1 MAAEEKVAAV
11 VSCHTWNKDCTM
23 LAISPNN
30 EEVWIYK
37 CVGEDVKKWE
47 RKYILKEHGG
57 LVSGIDWCPQTNLLA
72 TCGHDRNAYVWKY
85 DEKGDNWNPTL
96 VILRI
101 DRAATSIKWSPVGN
115 KFAVTS
121 GAKCVPICQ
130 FEASS
135 NWWISKMIKKHKS
148 TVISLAWCCNNK
160 FVVTGSCDNKVRIFS
175 AYIAGLDSPDDDGFG
190 EVWSK
195 QHEFGEV
202 LAEIDCGAWVN
213 SVAWSPDGFRIA
225 FAGHNSTLSFVQI
238 LAGSEPLI
246 QRISMKGLPFLDIRF
261 LGNATLMAV
270 GFDNSPLVYSVQS
283 GQDSD
288 PQWGFTDQLDGKEVK
303 ADDKAANDPA
313 PGAKPAAAAAGKGPG
328 QFAKGF
334 EVFKNSVNKGVAVT
348 SIKKKET
355 SAPPPA
361 EKNTRHSNAINSIFV
376 NPTNSNLVWTSAID
390 GRILQWNLKALKVNI
405 K

>member
-1 MAAEEKVAAV
+1 
-11 VSCHTWNKDCTM
+11 
-23 LAISPNN
+23 
-30 EEVWIYK
+30 
-37 CVGEDVKKWE
+37 
-47 RKYILKEHGG
+47 

-72 TCGHDRNAYVWKY
+72 TCGHDRNAYVWKF
-85 DEKGDNWNPTL
+85 DEKGDTWNPTL

-101 DRAATSIKWSPVGN
+101 DRAATSIKWSPIGN

-130 FEASS
+130 FEPTS

-148 TVISLAWCCNNK
+148 TVLSLAWCCNNK

-175 AYIAGLDSPDDDGFG
+175 AYIAGLDAPEDDGFG
-190 EVWSK
+190 EVWPK

-213 SVAWSPDGFRIA
+213 SVAWSPSGFRIA

-246 QRISMKGLPFLDIRF
+246 QRVSLKSLPFLDIRY
-261 LGNATLMAV
+261 LTDSTLMAV
-270 GFDNSPLVYSVQS
+270 GFDNTPLVYSVQS
-283 GQDSD
+283 GADND
-288 PQWGFTDQLDGKEVK
+288 PQWGFTDQLDGKEAK
-303 ADDKAANDPA
+303 GDDKPGNEPA
-313 PGAKPAAAAAGKGPG
+313 TAVKQAGKLPG
-328 QFAKGF
+328 SQFAKAS
-334 EVFKNSVNKGVAVT
+334 EVFKNSVNKGLPVT
-348 SIKKKET
+348 AAKKKET

-361 EKNTRHSNAINSIFV
+361 EKNTRHSNAINAIFV
-376 NPTNSNLVWTSAID
+376 NPTNPNLVWTSAID
-390 GRILQWNLKALKVNI
+390 GRILQWNLRALKVNV